1 MDASDSEY
9 ESPSLSSGMRKR
21 KRAADADSS
30 RARKKQKPAL
40 GDLRKLLVTYRSLQQ
55 MQREVNEQLAVCR
68 QQIAKHKFGSVPRM
82 SRQRARRR
90 QAQFRRLRSP
100 LREVVQVEEDP
111 PTPSTPPTLWV
122 RVRGWVWGWW

>member
-1 MDASDSEY
+1 LAIFY
-9 ESPSLSSGMRKR
+9 IILTYLSK
-21 KRAADADSS
+21 
-30 RARKKQKPAL
+30 ARKKQKPAL

-100 LREVVQVEEDP
+100 LREVVKVEEDPLTPPPP

-122 RVRGWVWGWW
+122 RVREWVWGWW